1 MNMEYWFYIIIAL
14 IVFFIIEL
22 IFRSIVFSVNKK
34 FQWLIT
40 NKDEFPVLSK
50 TGLKKFISHGFD
62 KELGWNR
69 KANTSHEEIG
79 KNNQITNWTINSK
92 TARANT
98 DFDQL
103 DSKISCYGD
112 SFTFCRQVNDNET
125 WEHFLSKSLGTNVQ
139 NFGVGNHGIDQS
151 LLRLKRNFLLHK
163 TDIVILSVVPDT
175 ISRIV
180 SVWKHYYEYGNTF
193 GFKPRFVLKNNKLK
207 LIQNPI
213 DDESKFYRY
222 HDFLDEIRNNDFFYR
237 KKFRKEKISFPY
249 SVTVLKNA
257 RRNLSIIYWIYKI
270 NNLKKQNK
278 DISNISWNPNKIIMD
293 INLKWRLELFED
305 NNIRKL
311 FRKIIEEYVSYS
323 KINGFTPVFAFLPQK
338 DDLLFIKTK
347 NNYYETFLKELSGI
361 DGLHVI
367 DLTNYLVKIDDLD
380 PLFSDDNS
388 YGGHYSKEGNKLIAD
403 KIHEEL
409 KKMKIMG

>member
-1 MNMEYWFYIIIAL
+1 MNIRNNLFTFMEHAELTKCTDKSVNGF
-14 IVFFIIEL
+14 IVFLKWTGNENQCPLPTNEVIIK
-22 IFRSIVFSVNKK
+22 IGRTFSPGVNRN
-34 FQWLIT
+34 LT
-40 NKDEFPVLSK
+40 VS
-50 TGLKKFISHGFD
+50 
-62 KELGWNR
+62 R
-69 KANTSHEEIG
+69 KG
-79 KNNQITNWTINSK
+79 KNNQITKWTINSK
-92 TARANT
+92 TARTNP

-103 DSKISCYGD
+103 DPKISCYGD

-151 LLRLKRNFLLHK
+151 LLRLKRDFLRHK
-163 TDIVILSVVPDT
+163 TDTVILSVVPDT

-193 GFKPRFVLKNNKLK
+193 GFKPRFVLKNNELR
-207 LIQNPI
+207 LIKNPI

-222 HDFLDEIRNNDFFYR
+222 RDFLDEIRNNDFFYG
-237 KKFRKEKISFPY
+237 KKFKKEKISFPY
-249 SVTVLKNA
+249 SVSVLKNA
-257 RRNLSIIYWIYKI
+257 RRNLSIIYWVYKI

-278 DISNISWNPNKIIMD
+278 DISAISWNPMKIIMD

-323 KINGFTPVFAFLPQK
+323 KINEFTPVFVFLPQK

-347 NNYYETFLKELSGI
+347 NNYYETFLKELSNI
-361 DGLHVI
+361 NGLYVI
-367 DLTNYLVKIDDLD
+367 DLTDYLIKIDNLD

-388 YGGHYSKEGNKLIAD
+388 YGGHYSKEGNQLIAD
-403 KIHEEL
+403 KIYEEL

>member
-1 MNMEYWFYIIIAL
+1 
-14 IVFFIIEL
+14 
-22 IFRSIVFSVNKK
+22 
-34 FQWLIT
+34 
-40 NKDEFPVLSK
+40 
-50 TGLKKFISHGFD
+50 
-62 KELGWNR
+62 
-69 KANTSHEEIG
+69 
-79 KNNQITNWTINSK
+79 
-92 TARANT
+92 
-98 DFDQL
+98 
-103 DSKISCYGD
+103 
-112 SFTFCRQVNDNET
+112 
-125 WEHFLSKSLGTNVQ
+125 
-139 NFGVGNHGIDQS
+139 
-151 LLRLKRNFLLHK
+151 
-163 TDIVILSVVPDT
+163 VVPDT

-222 HDFLDEIRNNDFFYR
+222 HDFLDEIRNNDFFYG

-257 RRNLSIIYWIYKI
+257 RRNLSIIYWVYKI
-270 NNLKKQNK
+270 NNLKKRNK

-293 INLKWRLELFED
+293 INLKWRLKLFED
-305 NNIRKL
+305 DNITKL
-311 FRKIIEEYVSYS
+311 FRKIIEEYVLFS
-323 KINGFTPVFAFLPQK
+323 KINKFTPVFIFLPQK

-347 NNYYETFLKELSGI
+347 NNYYETFSKELSNI

-388 YGGHYSKEGNKLIAD
+388 YGGHYSKQGNKLIAD